1 MKKHHSASTESAK
14 EKIKA
19 RALQLLSSP
28 DCFGMFLEAM
38 ERSEVVGEERNA
50 EVLFIVGISRLLP
63 KPINLIIKGP
73 SSAGKNHLASR
84 VLRLFPEDAVHELT
98 SSSALAWNYA
108 GDDFRHRIVYLQ
120 ERNDSSGAIHPARLL
135 ISEGRLLRKVTVTSG
150 NTRTTKTFVAEGPIA
165 SVSTTTKNQLEIDDE
180 TRHIS
185 IWVDASRRQNRRV
198 ACATVREVLPLSSG
212 ELKVWHEAQR
222 LIEARAKVPVKLP
235 DWFDYVA
242 NKVYVGDIRI
252 RRYFPAFTA
261 ACKAVALLRSFQ
273 KSTDELHELSVE
285 FADFWVTSILFE
297 SVFVESIHRGA
308 DRTLE
313 TRSIVERISK
323 RKGSAVHVTDLMK
336 ELSISKDAGYTLLR
350 EAEAAGAIRRVNRT
364 VKGNKKLFL
373 AVPRPRFIPDPEE
386 MFDQIPEVGS
396 TVKFIH
402 PLTGEW
408 VVKNR

>member
-1 MKKHHSASTESAK
+1 
-14 EKIKA
+14 
-19 RALQLLSSP
+19 
-28 DCFGMFLEAM
+28 
-38 ERSEVVGEERNA
+38 
-50 EVLFIVGISRLLP
+50 VGISRLLP
-63 KPINLIIKGP
+63 RPINLIIKGP

-185 IWVDASRRQNRRV
+185 IWVDSSRKQNRRV
-198 ACATVREVLPLSSG
+198 ACATVREVVPLTGG

-222 LIEARAKVPVKLP
+222 LIEARAKIPVKLP

-242 NKVYVGDIRI
+242 NKVYDGDIRI

-273 KSTDELHELSVE
+273 RSTDEPRELSVD
-285 FADFWVTSILFE
+285 FADYWATSILFE

-313 TRSIVERISK
+313 TRSIVEQISK
-323 RKGSAVHVTDLMK
+323 RKGRSAVDVTDLMK
-336 ELSISKDAGYTLLR
+336 ELSISKHIAYTRLR
-350 EAEAAGAIRRVNRT
+350 EAQAAGAIRRVNAPT
-364 VKGNKKLFL
+364 KGNKKLFL
-373 AVPRPRFIPDPEE
+373 ATPRPRFIPDPEE